1 MVSDDAS
8 NDSSKMNR
16 HLELIDDEALLYG
29 VKMVKI
35 DDPLMSKKYGHRQPP
50 GLGLFRK
57 GDYIKFEGCSS
68 KDIWPGRHKVKF
80 DPFLHAGD
88 LFDEEEMLEWVTDP
102 NVMEVSDQIE
112 RVNKKMLEKLLKRN
126 EFLAVFF
133 CK

>member
-1 MVSDDAS
+1 MDTANRQDSAFFEKGTTS
-8 NDSSKMNR
+8 NLK
-16 HLELIDDEALLYG
+16 G
-29 VKMVKI
+29 VVTKI
-35 DDPLMSKKYGHRQPP
+35 WDQAQRVCLK
-50 GLGLFRK
+50 
-57 GDYIKFEGCSS
+57 I
-68 KDIWPGRHKVKF
+68 

>member
-1 MVSDDAS
+1 MCISSIVSDDAS

-57 GDYIKFEGCSS
+57 GDYIKFEGSIVVA
-68 KDIWPGRHKVKF
+68 KIWNQAQRVYFKNRP
-80 DPFLHAGD
+80 
-88 LFDEEEMLEWVTDP
+88 LFCMQAICLT
-102 NVMEVSDQIE
+102 
-112 RVNKKMLEKLLKRN
+112 KRKC
-126 EFLAVFF
+126 LSG
-133 CK
+133 

>member
-57 GDYIKFEGCSS
+57 GDYIKFEGTRIA
-68 KDIWPGRHKVKF
+68 KIF
-80 DPFLHAGD
+80 DQVQSVCFINRRCFAFRRL
-88 LFDEEEMLEWVTDP
+88 V
-102 NVMEVSDQIE
+102 
-112 RVNKKMLEKLLKRN
+112 
-126 EFLAVFF
+126 
-133 CK
+133 